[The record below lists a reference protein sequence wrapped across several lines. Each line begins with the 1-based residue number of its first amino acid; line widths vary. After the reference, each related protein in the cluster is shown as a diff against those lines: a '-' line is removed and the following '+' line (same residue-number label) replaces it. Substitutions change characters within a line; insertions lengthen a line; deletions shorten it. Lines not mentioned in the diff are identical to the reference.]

1 MALHSSE
8 LGVGKATGMQCG
20 SRQFT
25 LLYIYFSSHFFQL
38 LNVSSL
44 EYSFSLWV
52 WCQLWQCLC
61 CDAATKVA
69 AATTTTK
76 ILVPHRDTVFW
87 HQIIFSRDFSFLF
100 FLFLFSTTSLKVNP
114 SFFPWYKREML
125 MAPRDVCILAHWN
138 SRRVLCSAKQN
149 W

>member
-1 MALHSSE
+1 MALDSSE

-25 LLYIYFSSHFFQL
+25 LLYIYFPSHFFQL

-69 AATTTTK
+69 ATTTTK
-76 ILVPHRDTVFW
+76 ILVPRCDTVFW
-87 HQIIFSRDFSFLF
+87 HQIIFSRDFSSPFFYFYFLPLLLKLI
-100 FLFLFSTTSLKVNP
+100 LF
-114 SFFPWYKREML
+114 FFPWYKREML
-125 MAPRDVCILAHWN
+125 VAPRDVCILAHWN
-138 SRRVLCSAKQN
+138 SRRVVCSAKQN